1 MKYIL
6 FGGGNS
12 NGGMTTA
19 GIQSITNAIK
29 RGDINAHSGIAYDAR
44 LGEFLLSRLLPQ
56 RLPGF
61 RLSLSLAILRR
72 RCGITDATKIMCS
85 IFTNNNIDHLPPQL

>member
-29 RGDINAHSGIAYDAR
+29 RGDINAHSGIAYDTRLAR
-44 LGEFLLSRLLPQ
+44 VFVESFAAAKAA
-56 RLPGF
+56 GF
-61 RLSLSLAILRR
+61 QVIVIVSHSA
-72 RCGITDATKIMCS
+72 
-85 IFTNNNIDHLPPQL
+85 P